1 VEFNVKR
8 LIIRASSLLKGLVL
22 ALIFSVF
29 VQASLASA
37 SGVPVY
43 LSLENYQT
51 AIIVSEDGDIAGHY
65 ILASSFSI
73 PTGVMDLP
81 ALTVFNS
88 LSGILDGAGHTI
100 SGLTKPL
107 FDIISG
113 NVSDLNLASGTDE
126 SGVIGNGALANTL
139 EASGIIDNVS
149 FTGDVTG
156 DTSVGG
162 LVGYSEG
169 TITNSSV
176 IGDVTGY
183 VGEELVISFVGG
195 LVGYSEGTITN
206 SYAVGDVVG
215 IINDVEIDFKSVG
228 GLVGYS
234 EGTITNSYASGTVDG
249 YANVGGLVGLQID
262 GTISNSYATVAVTG
276 LSDDVGGLVG
286 YSEGTITNSYA
297 TGLVGGDINVGGL
310 VGESNGEIDNSYA
323 TGNVTGIDGV
333 GGLVGESN
341 GEINNSYAAGNVE
354 APDYVGGLV
363 GYSTG
368 DISNESYAT
377 GVVTGIDNF
386 GGLVGYSNGTFG
398 GVARTEGDFE
408 DGSFDRSGPPLNLLS
423 IVNYGVEGPLPFLV
437 DPRIN
442 LGRPYL
448 TSLIDSY
455 DVVEEDTEETPS
467 FNLRSYY
474 TQAAK
479 SLDKALIS
487 FGFKSNFSSHPNLD
501 FQALEQNQSKL
512 PAVIQLFEVS
522 EYQNSNI
529 LLNKEDGLQLSIS
542 SYYKESVEIWT
553 QGLDGEYLYL
563 GLVEFDK
570 DGQATLPALTF
581 STANTYQL
589 LMIKAADKLSE
600 KPNLQAQLGQIT
612 INVF

>member
-1 VEFNVKR
+1 MEFNVKR

-37 SGVPVY
+37 NGVPVY

-215 IINDVEIDFKSVG
+215 IINDVETDFKSVG
-228 GLVGYS
+228 GLVGFQID
-234 EGTITNSYASGTVDG
+234 GTISNSYASGTVDG
-249 YANVGGLVGLQID
+249 YAN
-262 GTISNSYATVAVTG
+262 
-276 LSDDVGGLVG
+276 VGGLVG

-455 DVVEEDTEETPS
+455 DVEETPS
-467 FNLRSYY
+467 YSLRSYY

-487 FGFKSNFSSHPNLD
+487 LGFKSNFSSHPDLG
-501 FQALEQNQSKL
+501 FQALQQNQSNS
-512 PAVIQLFEVS
+512 PATIQLFEVS

-529 LLNKEDGLQLSIS
+529 LLSKEDGLQLSIS
-542 SYYKESVEIWT
+542 SYYKEAVEIWT

-570 DGQATLPALTF
+570 DGKAILPTLKF
-581 STANTYQL
+581 DTANTYQL